1 MTFSEKQIEQLS
13 EPILAK
19 NVKERD
25 GNRAGTFQLAY
36 VEGWHVID
44 EANRIFGYGGW
55 SSETIATTCVNN
67 EPENVTYIAKVR
79 VTVGDVIREGTGAG
93 HGNTKQGIGSNHE
106 AAIKEAETDARKRAF
121 MQFGNQFG
129 LSLYNGKDKSW
140 KTNVSKPQVNSGEVI
155 ETLREQVSEVINP
168 TVKQATTESE
178 KTYELAVAAIKRA
191 KTIKVLDDYKSNINE
206 RFRNGK
212 LTNPQKVELERLI
225 SLKMSNLMHD

>member
-1 MTFSEKQIEQLS
+1 MTFTEKQIEQLS

-55 SSETIATTCVNN
+55 SSETIETTCVNN
-67 EPENVTYIAKVR
+67 EPDNVTYIAKVR

>member
-1 MTFSEKQIEQLS
+1 MEFTKEQVELLK

-36 VEGWHVID
+36 VEGWHVIA
-44 EANRIFGYGGW
+44 EANRIFGFDGW
-55 SSETIATTCVNN
+55 SSETIETTCVNN
-67 EPENVTYIAKVR
+67 EEDNVTYIAKVR
-79 VTVGDVIREGTGAG
+79 VTIGDVIREGTGAG

-140 KTNVSKPQVNSGEVI
+140 KTNKGKPQ
-155 ETLREQVSEVINP
+155 INKG
-168 TVKQATTESE
+168 VQ
-178 KTYELAVAAIKRA
+178 
-191 KTIKVLDDYKSNINE
+191 
-206 RFRNGK
+206 
-212 LTNPQKVELERLI
+212 
-225 SLKMSNLMHD
+225 H

>member
-1 MTFSEKQIEQLS
+1 MTFTEKQIQQLS

-25 GNRAGTFQLAY
+25 GNSAGTFQLAY

-44 EANRIFGYGGW
+44 EANRIFGYSGW
-55 SSETIATTCVNN
+55 TSETIETKLVAEEQKCIS
-67 EPENVTYIAKVR
+67 YIAKVR
-79 VTVGDVIREGTGAG
+79 ITVGDVVREGTGAG
-93 HGNTKQGIGSNHE
+93 HGRFGSLGEKHE
-106 AAIKEAETDARKRAF
+106 SAIKEAETDARKRAF

-140 KTNVSKPQVNSGEVI
+140 KTNKPKPQVNTGEVI

-178 KTYELAVAAIKRA
+178 KTYELAGAAIQRA
-191 KTIKVLDDYKSNINE
+191 KTMKVLDDYKGNIAE

-212 LTNPQKVELERLI
+212 LTNPQKIELERLI
-225 SLKMSNLMHD
+225 AKKMSNLMHD

>member
-1 MTFSEKQIEQLS
+1 MNFTEKQIQQLS

-55 SSETIATTCVNN
+55 SSETIETSMVNA
-67 EPENVTYIAKVR
+67 EPDNVTYIAKVR
-79 VTVGDVIREGTGAG
+79 ITVGDVVREGTGAG
-93 HGNTKQGIGSNHE
+93 HGNTKQGIGANIE

-140 KTNVSKPQVNSGEVI
+140 KTNKPKPEVNKGEVI

-168 TVKQATTESE
+168 TVKQAITESE
-178 KTYELAVAAIKRA
+178 KTYELAVAAIQRA
-191 KTIKVLDDYKSNINE
+191 KTMKVLDDYKGNINE

-225 SLKMSNLMHD
+225 TKKMSNLMHD

>member
-1 MTFSEKQIEQLS
+1 MTFTEKQIQQLS

-25 GNRAGTFQLAY
+25 GNSAGTFQLAY

-44 EANRIFGYGGW
+44 EANRIFGYSGW
-55 SSETIATTCVNN
+55 TSETIETKLVAEEQKCIS
-67 EPENVTYIAKVR
+67 YIAKVR
-79 VTVGDVIREGTGAG
+79 ITVGDVVREGTGAG
-93 HGNTKQGIGSNHE
+93 HGRFGTLGEKHE
-106 AAIKEAETDARKRAF
+106 SAIKEAETDARKRAF

-140 KTNVSKPQVNSGEVI
+140 KTNKPKVNTGEVI

-168 TVKQATTESE
+168 TVKQAITESE
-178 KTYELAVAAIKRA
+178 KTFELAVAAIQRA
-191 KTIKVLDDYKSNINE
+191 KTMKVLDDYKTNINE

-212 LTNPQKVELERLI
+212 LTNPQKIELERLI
-225 SLKMSNLMHD
+225 SKKMSNLMHD

>member
-1 MTFSEKQIEQLS
+1 MTFTEKQIEQLS

-55 SSETIATTCVNN
+55 SSETIETTCVNN

>member
-25 GNRAGTFQLAY
+25 GNSAGTFQLAY

-44 EANRIFGYGGW
+44 EANRIFGYSGW
-55 SSETIATTCVNN
+55 TSETIETKLVAEEQKCIS
-67 EPENVTYIAKVR
+67 YIAKVR
-79 VTVGDVIREGTGAG
+79 ITVGDVVREGTGAG
-93 HGNTKQGIGSNHE
+93 HGRFGTLGEKHE
-106 AAIKEAETDARKRAF
+106 SAIKEAETDARKRAF

-140 KTNVSKPQVNSGEVI
+140 KTNKPKVNTGEVI

-168 TVKQATTESE
+168 TVKQAITESE
-178 KTYELAVAAIKRA
+178 KTFELAVAAIQRA
-191 KTIKVLDDYKSNINE
+191 KTMKVLDDYKTNINE

-212 LTNPQKVELERLI
+212 LTNPQKIELERLI
-225 SLKMSNLMHD
+225 SKKMSNLMHD